1 MSKSAGLSGLRARRE
16 GLLSSAAAPHPGH
29 VVIVCAEKGGS
40 GKTTS
45 VELLSIT
52 LDDMGADHVVVEC
65 ETSQR
70 LERRIGGKVRHHRL
84 QADDA
89 KSLAAEPDALNLYWD
104 RALAMSGQG
113 ISVWDLAANSLEL
126 MLRWAVASSA
136 RAALAD
142 GARVTFAL
150 VMTSDA
156 EAMGHTHSSIRQ
168 IQYALPMAEVWV
180 ILNEHEGAIDLGH
193 RGVAAVLEGVARERI
208 LTLPNCRAP
217 RFSTLKN
224 VAGFVQAV
232 NIDVDALV
240 QHHGIPP
247 LQAGR
252 AVEGLADWLL
262 AACEVFAPLAGHI
275 ASR

>member
-1 MSKSAGLSGLRARRE
+1 MSKLTGLSSLRGRRE
-16 GLLSSAAAPHPGH
+16 GLMSTTAAPRGH

-52 LDDMGADHVVVEC
+52 LDDMGVDHVVVEC
-65 ETSQR
+65 ETSKR
-70 LERRIGGKVRHHRL
+70 LEKRIGDRVRHHRL
-84 QADDA
+84 QTEDT
-89 KSLAAEPDALNLYWD
+89 KTLAAEPDALNLYWD
-104 RALAMSGQG
+104 EALALSGLG

-142 GARVTFAL
+142 GSRVTFVL

-168 IQYALPMAEVWV
+168 IRYALPQAEIWV
-180 ILNEHEGAIDLGH
+180 ILNEHEGAIDLAH
-193 RGVAAVLEGVARERI
+193 RGVAAVLEGVERERVI
-208 LTLPNCRAP
+208 TLPNCRSP

-232 NIDVDALV
+232 NIDVDVLV

-252 AVEGLADWLL
+252 AIEGLADWLL
-262 AACEVFAPLAGHI
+262 AACEVLAPLAERLR
-275 ASR
+275 SR

>member
-1 MSKSAGLSGLRARRE
+1 MSKLTGLSSLRSRRE
-16 GLLSSAAAPHPGH
+16 ALLSSTVAPRSGH
-29 VVIVCAEKGGS
+29 VVVICAEKGGS

-52 LDDMGADHVVVEC
+52 LDDMGVDHVVVEC

-70 LERRIGGKVRHHRL
+70 LERRIGDKVRHHRL

-89 KSLAAEPDALNLYWD
+89 KTLAAEPDMLNLYWD
-104 RALAMSGQG
+104 QALTLSGPG

-126 MLRWAVASSA
+126 MLRWAVSSSA

-142 GARVTFAL
+142 GARVTFVL

-156 EAMGHTHSSIRQ
+156 EAMAHTHSSIRQ
-168 IQYALPMAEVWV
+168 IQFALPQAEIWV
-180 ILNEHEGAIDLGH
+180 VVNEHEGAIDLGH
-193 RGVAAVLEGVARERI
+193 RGVAAVLEGVQRERI
-208 LTLPNCRAP
+208 LTLPNCRSP

-232 NIDVDALV
+232 NIDVDTLV
-240 QHHGIPP
+240 LHHGIPP

-252 AVEGLADWLL
+252 AIEGLADWLL
-262 AACEVFAPLAGHI
+262 TACEVLAPLAERLRP
-275 ASR
+275 S